1 MICDL
6 FIRQDCSGGLKVVMN
21 IAIGSDH
28 RGVDYRKYVIGIL
41 DGLGYGYKDFGTYTN
56 DPVDYPDI
64 AKAVCEAVT
73 ASKFDYGILICGTG
87 IGMSI
92 AANKIKGIRAAL
104 CCDVFSAERA
114 RLHNNA
120 NVICLGAERGESGV
134 SDILRTFFTSQ
145 FEGGRHQRRL
155 EKIARM
161 EV

>member
-1 MICDL
+1 
-6 FIRQDCSGGLKVVMN
+6 MN

-28 RGVDYRKYVIGIL
+28 RGVDYKKYVIGVL
-41 DGLGYGYKDFGTYTN
+41 VGFGYHYQDFGTYAN

-64 AKAVCEAVT
+64 AKVVGEAVT

-104 CCDVFSAERA
+104 CCDIFSAERS

-120 NVICLGAERGESGV
+120 NVICLGAERGQSGV
-134 SDILRTFFTSQ
+134 SDILRAFFTTQ

-155 EKIARM
+155 DKIAGM